1 MSPDSVL
8 CQGPNTFKCPSIHI
22 VRELNI
28 SPSTVS
34 RASGR
39 EETFKSQEKCSE
51 NCSKHVVKRK
61 IVRIWYHILI
71 KALARSSLSLNSLSS

>member
-1 MSPDSVL
+1 MSPDSVQ
-8 CQGPNTFKCPSIHI
+8 CQGHNTFKCPSIHI

-39 EETFKSQEKCSE
+39 AQHFQESREMHRKLFETCSE
-51 NCSKHVVKRK
+51 EKDRGKWPARK
-61 IVRIWYHILI
+61 
-71 KALARSSLSLNSLSS
+71 K